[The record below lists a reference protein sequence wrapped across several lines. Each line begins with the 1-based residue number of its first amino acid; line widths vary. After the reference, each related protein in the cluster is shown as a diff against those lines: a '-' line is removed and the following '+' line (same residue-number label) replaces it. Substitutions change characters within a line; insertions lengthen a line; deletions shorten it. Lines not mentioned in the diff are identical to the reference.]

1 LIFLLATF
9 GFLAFGVWATIQP
22 GFRAHISK
30 HLLLL
35 AFGWLAFIVV
45 FSIAAVFNTIESAPG
60 EIGILD
66 AAFILREKLI
76 LNLGIA
82 AVLGFFSFW
91 QWMSFRV
98 VVKKRSPETN

>member
-1 LIFLLATF
+1 
-9 GFLAFGVWATIQP
+9 
-22 GFRAHISK
+22 
-30 HLLLL
+30 
-35 AFGWLAFIVV
+35 
-45 FSIAAVFNTIESAPG
+45 VFNTIESAPG